1 MNLKILNNLPI
12 RYKFIIACTMLF
24 TPLAIMVGFFSDSL
38 MRDTLEV
45 QIRRELKNSTESIL
59 NMIKLSAQLSIKNS
73 LRNIAENNTDIVRMY
88 HQQYLDGVLTEKEAK
103 AQAAKILLSQQI
115 ASSGYIYCL
124 DSNGVVV
131 VHPVDAMVGQ
141 NLTGISFVD
150 DQVKRKSGYQEY
162 AWRNPDDLKAKP
174 KAAWMTHFEPW
185 DWIISVSAYREE
197 FDHVVDID
205 DFRES
210 IGSLEFMKS
219 GYSYVI
225 DLNGT
230 LIAHPTYQG
239 KNVYA
244 QGVETPEGLFATM
257 LTQDSGEV
265 FYTWQNPTEMSPRRK
280 IVVFNRIQEMGW
292 VVASSAYLDD
302 LYRPLD
308 TIRNIGLLIGLFI
321 LCGGILVA
329 MQISTAIT
337 RPMELLID
345 HLAHGATGDYS
356 VRMNYQGR
364 DEIGQLSSFFNQFME
379 RLGAAIHERE
389 KLEQQFIEADDKER
403 LRAGQDLHDDLAPHL
418 IGVEIMCQTLAKR
431 LREDSS
437 PAAEQAE
444 TIRGLLADATRKTR
458 ALARGLCP
466 IHRVDEGLGFA
477 LQELIDTV
485 MTFYP
490 VQCQTYGTNCTPIDR
505 AVAVHIY
512 RITQEAIYN
521 AVKHANPNIVTVTL
535 SQDDDALIVEITD
548 DGTGLPDSETSAN
561 GEPSNGM
568 GRQIMAFRARMI
580 KADLEVVSSP
590 KSGTT
595 VRLFLPNK
603 YINKED
609 ALNA

>member
-1 MNLKILNNLPI
+1 
-12 RYKFIIACTMLF
+12 MLF
-24 TPLAIMVGFFSDSL
+24 TPLAIMVGIFSDSL

-73 LRNIAENNTDIVRMY
+73 LRNIAEKNADIVRMY
-88 HQQYLDGVLTEKEAK
+88 HQQSLDGVLTEKEAK
-103 AQAAKILLSQQI
+103 ARAAKVLLSQQI
-115 ASSGYIYCL
+115 ATSGYIYCL
-124 DSNGVVV
+124 NSNGVVV

-141 NLTGISFVD
+141 NLTGLSFID
-150 DQVKRKSGYQEY
+150 DQMKRKNGYQEY
-162 AWRNPDDLKAKP
+162 AWRNPDDLEARP
-174 KAAWMTHFEPW
+174 KAVWMTHFEPW
-185 DWIISVSAYREE
+185 DWIISVSAYRDE

-219 GYSYVI
+219 GYSYVL
-225 DLNGT
+225 DLSGT

-239 KNVYA
+239 QNVYS

-265 FYTWQNPTEMSPRRK
+265 FYQWQNPTEMSPRKK

-308 TIRNIGLLIGLFI
+308 TIRNIGLLVGLFI
-321 LCGGILVA
+321 LCGGILIA

-337 RPMELLID
+337 RPMELLIKN
-345 HLAHGATGDYS
+345 LARGATGDYS
-356 VRMNYQGR
+356 VRMDYKGR

-379 RLGAAIHERE
+379 RLGVASHERE
-389 KLEQQFIEADDKER
+389 KLEQQLIEADDTER

-418 IGVEIMCQTLAKR
+418 IGVEIMCQTLTKR
-431 LREDSS
+431 LQEDSS
-437 PAAEQAE
+437 PAAAQAE

-490 VQCQTYGTNCTPIDR
+490 VQCQIYGTNCPPIDR
-505 AVAVHIY
+505 AIAVHIY

-548 DGTGLPDSETSAN
+548 DGAGLPDSKTSAN

-580 KADLEVVSSP
+580 KSDLEVESSP
-590 KSGTT
+590 NSGTT
-595 VRLFLPNK
+595 VRLYLPNK
-603 YINKED
+603 YMQKED
-609 ALNA
+609 VLNA